1 MTLAE
6 IHFRIEYLIKKI
18 NQNPED
24 QDCWYKCELEIT
36 YLEQLREQL
45 EEHN

>member
-6 IHFRIEYLIKKI
+6 IHFRMEYLLKKI
-18 NQNPED
+18 SRNPED
-24 QDCWYKCELEIT
+24 QNCWYTCELEIA

-45 EEHN
+45 EEH

>member
-6 IHFRIEYLIKKI
+6 IHFRLEYLIRKI
-18 NQNPED
+18 TENPED
-24 QDCWYKCELEIT
+24 QDSWYESELEIA

-45 EEHN
+45 EEH